1 MKQKKLGG
9 RSGPP
14 VQTLTCPNLYQK
26 TFDRQ
31 ESFPSVEIQQKT
43 RSRPERGTKKSHSY
57 RPLKA
62 QASRD
67 GFDYRLITREGDFAI
82 YEQRWQDSENVCYE
96 VIRIQRH
103 EGYEIAG
110 QFIEPAEI
118 FPSSQRWGV
127 DGWTVQTKDAAFEKF
142 RQISAGRTG
151 TTPNLETVGRQTGSQ
166 TNSNKTQTK

>member
-1 MKQKKLGG
+1 MERKKLGG

-14 VQTLTCPNLYQK
+14 VQTFTWPDNYQK
-26 TFDRQ
+26 SFKRQ
-31 ESFPSVEIQQKT
+31 EPWSQIEKYQKT
-43 RSRPERGTKKSHSY
+43 RSRPERGTKKGHCY
-57 RPLKA
+57 RPLRA
-62 QASRD
+62 QFRKD